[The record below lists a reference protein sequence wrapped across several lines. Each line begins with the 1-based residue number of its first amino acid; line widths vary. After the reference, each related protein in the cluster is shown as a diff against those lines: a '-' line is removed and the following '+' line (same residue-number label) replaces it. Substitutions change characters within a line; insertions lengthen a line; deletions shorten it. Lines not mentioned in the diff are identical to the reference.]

1 MPCLIFILPSP
12 HMIYKFF
19 SLCYNEFNTFLGGVE
34 MTTNVDLEKLQKDAV
49 EFRISMGAWRRRM
62 YLWCTRRSNDV
73 YRIFLRT

>member
-34 MTTNVDLEKLQKDAV
+34 MTTNVDLEKLQKSV
-49 EFRISMGAWRRRM
+49 
-62 YLWCTRRSNDV
+62 
-73 YRIFLRT
+73 LR